1 MDRECENNILI
12 QLAELRRLM
21 IMGVKNVLS
30 VEDLCLLLDTTRN
43 NIYRMTS
50 EKKIPFYKPLRG
62 KIFFKR
68 EEIEAWLLRNRSASL
83 DEIESKATTLNA
95 I

>member
-95 I
+95 T